1 MVTAAMDMAT
11 GITTVRNT
19 ITGTAMRIMA
29 AITTVTDM
37 AIITTVTHIGM
48 GMDMATAAAGG
59 ITGGIL
65 GAGIVG
71 C

>member
-48 GMDMATAAAGG
+48 VMDMATAAAGG

>member
-37 AIITTVTHIGM
+37 AMITTATPI